1 MIKKEIKYFLT
12 ALSFFTRFP
21 VGSIVDYSQE
31 SLNRCNRYFPLI
43 GLIVGGVSAVTY
55 YLLSLVLPPSVA
67 IILSMLVTILFT
79 GAFHEDGFADMCD
92 GFGGGWKKD
101 QILNIMKDSRIG
113 TYGTIGLIGMLL
125 LKYSS
130 LMELRH
136 HQMLAIMV
144 AAHIVSRT
152 MAVTTMYTLSYVR
165 EDEASKSKPITKNL
179 HVKDLIIALSST
191 LVLLLVHLFWL
202 PVIFLVSIVPMFLV
216 KWLMERWFV
225 KHIGGYVGDCLGA
238 IQQVTELVFY
248 LTMLVILFN

>member
-21 VGSIVDYSQE
+21 VGSIVDYSQD

-43 GLIVGGVSAVTY
+43 GLIVGGVAALSY
-55 YLLSLVLPPSVA
+55 YLFLLILPASVA
-67 IILSMLVTILFT
+67 LLLSMLLTILFT

-92 GFGGGWKKD
+92 GFGGGWKKE

-113 TYGTIGLIGMLL
+113 TYGSIGLIGILL

-136 HQMLAIMV
+136 NQIFAIMV
-144 AAHIVSRT
+144 SAHILSRT

-179 HVKDLIIALSST
+179 HIKDLTIALLSSA
-191 LVLLLVHLFWL
+191 VILLIHLYWL
-202 PVIFLVSIVPMFLV
+202 PAIFLISIIPMFMV
-216 KWLMERWFV
+216 KRLMERWFV

-238 IQQVTELVFY
+238 IQQVTEIVFY
-248 LTMLVILFN
+248 LTMLVIFLN